1 MDVWSGVG
9 QCFPPLAFALP
20 YLRFFITWLF
30 KKWLIEVF
38 NLCRLYLSH
47 CFSVH
52 TLRTII
58 GILLV
63 KIQGDSIFME
73 YVIVGL
79 TATDCVFLLSCL
91 SCVWLCAT
99 LWTLVARLLYPRD
112 SPGMNT
118 EVGCHALLQ
127 GIFPTQGSNQCLLCL
142 LHWQTGSLPLP
153 PPGKPWCKDPQTRWL
168 KPRKFIS
175 RSSGDKVASMI
186 RFWRGYSSYLLP
198 SCYVPAWQRRRAL
211 RSLPFL
217 LRALIHSEATNL

>member
-73 YVIVGL
+73 YLIVSL
-79 TATDCVFLLSCL
+79 TATDCVLAKLL
-91 SCVWLCAT
+91 
-99 LWTLVARLLYPRD
+99 
-112 SPGMNT
+112 
-118 EVGCHALLQ
+118 E
-127 GIFPTQGSNQCLLCL
+127 LCL
-142 LHWQTGSLPLP
+142 TLCDPMDSSCQAPLSQGFSRHEYWSGLPCP
-153 PPGKPWCKDPQTRWL
+153 PPGDLPNPGIKPMSLMSPALADRFFTTTATWEALVQRPTDP
-168 KPRKFIS
+168 
-175 RSSGDKVASMI
+175 VA
-186 RFWRGYSSYLLP
+186 
-198 SCYVPAWQRRRAL
+198 
-211 RSLPFL
+211 
-217 LRALIHSEATNL
+217 